1 MKITNDQPIP
11 FRVTLTDVE
20 TAAFLQDLQDRF
32 GPSLPAGLLSGRTFT
47 SIQFTFTNP
56 ATGNQT
62 GSGSLQLAT
71 VAVPLAP
78 TASATPTVAKAGVGS
93 VLPATQ
99 PPKAS

>member
-11 FRVTLTDVE
+11 FRVVLTDTE

-56 ATGNQT
+56 ATGSQIGT
-62 GSGSLQLAT
+62 GSVQITPLP
-71 VAVPLAP
+71 VAPA
-78 TASATPTVAKAGVGS
+78 AATPAKA
-93 VLPATQ
+93 A
-99 PPKAS
+99 